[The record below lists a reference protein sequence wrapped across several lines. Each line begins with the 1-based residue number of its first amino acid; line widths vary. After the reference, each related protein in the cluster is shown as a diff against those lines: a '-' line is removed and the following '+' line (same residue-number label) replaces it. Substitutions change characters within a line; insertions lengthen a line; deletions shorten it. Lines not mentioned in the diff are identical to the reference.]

1 MTKSELIAKLAA
13 RYPQLVAKDAEL
25 AVKMILDA
33 MAKSLSQGQR
43 IEIRGFGSFGLN
55 YRPPRT
61 GRNPK
66 SGEKVQVPAKY
77 VPHFKAGKE
86 LRERVDGRAVVFRQ
100 PWPAPRELIER
111 PVRSLQELIAPAL
124 QVCGRDR
131 FGSKCRDVGAAGKR
145 DLHLG

>member
-1 MTKSELIAKLAA
+1 MQKMAAESEKGAGTTNLGALLKAKLDVARALNNKEGPAMTKSELIAKLAV

-33 MAKSLSQGQR
+33 MAKSLAEGQR

-86 LRERVDGRAVVFRQ
+86 LRERVD
-100 PWPAPRELIER
+100 L
-111 PVRSLQELIAPAL
+111 
-124 QVCGRDR
+124 
-131 FGSKCRDVGAAGKR
+131 KKAG
-145 DLHLG
+145 D

>member
-13 RYPQLVAKDAEL
+13 HFPQLGAADAEL

-33 MAKSLSQGQR
+33 MAKSLSHGER

-55 YRPPRT
+55 YRPPRV

-86 LRERVDGRAVVFRQ
+86 LRERVDLKHAEEQGTRQSPQGVVASAA
-100 PWPAPRELIER
+100 PSALPAPTT
-111 PVRSLQELIAPAL
+111 SA
-124 QVCGRDR
+124 
-131 FGSKCRDVGAAGKR
+131 S
-145 DLHLG
+145 